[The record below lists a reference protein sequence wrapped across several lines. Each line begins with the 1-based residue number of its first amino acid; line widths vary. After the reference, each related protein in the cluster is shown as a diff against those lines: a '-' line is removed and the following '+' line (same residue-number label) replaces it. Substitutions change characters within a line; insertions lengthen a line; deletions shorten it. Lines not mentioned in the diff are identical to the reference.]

1 VTASESFG
9 GSSAAG
15 ASDVPPALDEGPAP
29 ARPLAD
35 IVKDL
40 TGDLGTLFRQ
50 EVELAKAELKQEAR
64 KGGKAAGVLGAAAG
78 LGLVGAIILAM
89 AIGFGLSILFGAE
102 DDFFWGFLITAVVLL
117 VAAAIAASN
126 GRKKLQQV
134 DPKPDQTIETLRED
148 ARYLKEQAR

>member
-1 VTASESFG
+1 MSASDPVG
-9 GSSAAG
+9 GASAAG
-15 ASDVPPALDEGPAP
+15 AGSVPPPQQEGPAP

-64 KGGKAAGVLGAAAG
+64 KGGQAAGVLAAAAA
-78 LGLVGAIILAM
+78 LGLVGVIILAM
-89 AIGFGLSILFGAE
+89 TLGFALSIPFGAE
-102 DDFFWGFLITAVVLL
+102 SAFTFGFLIAAVVLL
-117 VAAAIAASN
+117 AAAAVAGVN
-126 GRKKLQQV
+126 GRNRLQRV
-134 DPKPDQTIETLRED
+134 NPKPDQTIDTLRED